1 MVGVEAVALR
11 EPTAADLVVDIQYSG
26 ISTGTEK
33 LLFLGE
39 MPDFPGM
46 GYPLVP
52 GYEAVGDVAEAG
64 TQSGFRVGER
74 VFVPGANGY
83 RNVRGLFGGAAS
95 RLVTDASRV
104 SRVSSELGA
113 AGALMALAATARHAL
128 VAGANGGNGK
138 YSPPEL
144 IVGHGVLGRLLARL
158 TIAVG
163 AQPPI
168 VWETDPNRRSGNQ
181 GYEVAAPQDDPRF
194 DYGTIYDA
202 SGSDALLDDLV
213 KRVSR
218 GGEIVLAGFY
228 SKPLTFSFP
237 AAFMKEVR
245 IRVAAE
251 WDADDLQAVRVLV
264 EDDRLSLE
272 GLISHYCLATDAVT
286 AYRQAFESP
295 SCVKMILDWEGK
307 A

>member
-1 MVGVEAVALR
+1 MVGVEAVALQD
-11 EPTAADLVVDIQYSG
+11 PTASDLVVDIQYSG
-26 ISTGTEK
+26 VSTGTER
-33 LLFLGE
+33 LLFLGD
-39 MPDFPGM
+39 MPDFPGL

-52 GYEAVGDVAEAG
+52 GYESVGDIVEAG

-83 RNVRGLFGGAAS
+83 RDVRGLFGGATS
-95 RLVTDASRV
+95 RLVTAASRV
-104 SRVSSELGA
+104 SKVSRELGA

-128 VAGANGGNGK
+128 VAGASGGNAQ
-138 YSPPEL
+138 YSLPEL

-163 AQPPI
+163 GQPPT
-168 VWETDPNRRSGNQ
+168 VWETDPYRRSGDQ
-181 GYEVAAPQDDPRF
+181 GYDVVAPVDDPRF

-213 KRVSR
+213 KRISR
-218 GGEIVLAGFY
+218 GGEVVLAGFY
-228 SKPLTFSFP
+228 SKPLTFAFP

-251 WDADDLQAVRVLV
+251 WAADDLAAVQALV
-264 EDDRLSLE
+264 EDGKLSLD
-272 GLISHYCLATDAVT
+272 GLISHYCPAAAAAT
-286 AYRQAFESP
+286 AYRQAFAGS
-295 SCVKMILDWEGK
+295 SCVKMILDWEGE